1 MNIAKLMQ
9 QAQKAQAELQKA
21 MSELEVEGSS
31 GGGLVK
37 VRLTGLKDLKGVVI
51 DSQALAGEEAGLV
64 ADLVMAA
71 WEDAVARLE
80 VKQREILGR
89 MGLPSGMAGML

>member
-9 QAQKAQAELQKA
+9 QAQKAQADMQKA
-21 MSELEVEGSS
+21 MAGLEVEGSA

-37 VRLTGLKDLKGVVI
+37 VRLNGLKDLLGLQI
-51 DSQALAGEEAGLV
+51 DSRTLAGEEAGLV

-71 WEDAVARLE
+71 WEDAAAKLA
-80 VKQREILGR
+80 VKQREVLAS
-89 MGLPSGMAGML
+89 MGLPAGMGGLF

>member
-9 QAQKAQAELQKA
+9 QAQKAQADMQKA
-21 MSELEVEGSS
+21 MGELEVEGSS

-37 VRLTGLKDLKGVVI
+37 VRLNGLKDLRGVQI
-51 DSQALAGEEAGLV
+51 DSHAQAGEEAGLV

-80 VKQREILGR
+80 VKQREVLGK
-89 MGLPSGMAGML
+89 MGLPAGMAGLL

>member
-9 QAQKAQAELQKA
+9 EAQKAHADMQKT
-21 MSELEVEGSS
+21 MGELEVEGSS

-37 VRLTGLKDLKGVVI
+37 VRLNGLKDLRGVHI
-51 DSQALAGEEAGLV
+51 DSQALAGEEVGLV

-71 WEDAVARLE
+71 WEDAVAKLE
-80 VKQREILGR
+80 VKQREVLGK
-89 MGLPSGMAGML
+89 MGMPSSLVGLF

>member
-9 QAQKAQAELQKA
+9 QAQKAQADMQKA
-21 MSELEVEGSS
+21 MGELEVEGSA

-37 VRLTGLKDLKGVVI
+37 VRLNGLKDLKGI
-51 DSQALAGEEAGLV
+51 RIETQALAGEEAGLV

-71 WEDAVARLE
+71 WEDATARLE
-80 VKQREILGR
+80 VGQREILGKL
-89 MGLPSGMAGML
+89 GLPPGIPGLF

>member
-9 QAQKAQAELQKA
+9 QAQKAQADLQKA
-21 MSELEVEGSS
+21 MGELEVEGSS